1 MGWPEERKFVN
12 EKAKPYFTLREE
24 LTECDNIFLRG
35 ERIIIPKEK
44 RSEVLK
50 ILHSNHVGIESTLR
64 RARDAVYWPGM
75 TAEIK
80 DVLAKCETCASFPRK
95 QSKETL

>member
-24 LTECDNIFLRG
+24 LTECDIFLRG

-50 ILHSNHVGIESTLR
+50 ILHSNHVGIEYTETCPR
-64 RARDAVYWPGM
+64 CC
-75 TAEIK
+75 
-80 DVLAKCETCASFPRK
+80 VLAWNDGGNKRRVGKMRDMRK
-95 QSKETL
+95 FS